1 MSRIMQTAIPAAII
15 ACVFVLA
22 APGESWAQCN
32 QANGD
37 CEAAELAIQIAKSC
51 EEQTAKTGGGRDQTQ
66 VDRHAKIAEE
76 YDLQAEKWEELA
88 EAAHTPHLEHA
99 YRNEARGLRA
109 LADAEREKLMVHV
122 AAADALLADC
132 DQQVASLN
140 QVEEAGIDENASPA
154 KVTQDAQPTPPKAS
168 PKKKRAKAVK
178 PTKKKRAKAV
188 NRTKKKVVV
197 RKRSR
202 GKRVRLVRRARPR
215 VVIGVGIGFGGIGIG
230 F

>member
-1 MSRIMQTAIPAAII
+1 MSRIMRTAIPAAII
-15 ACVFVLA
+15 AGAFAVA
-22 APGESWAQCN
+22 ASGESWAQCN
-32 QANGD
+32 QSNGG
-37 CEAAELAIQIAKSC
+37 CETGEFAKRTGKTCIERKTEAA
-51 EEQTAKTGGGRDQTQ
+51 GRRDHKQA
-66 VDRHAKIAEE
+66 DRHARIAEE
-76 YDLQAEKWEELA
+76 YDMQAEKWDELA

-122 AAADALLADC
+122 AAVNGLLADC
-132 DQQVASLN
+132 DQQVATLN
-140 QVEEAGIDENASPA
+140 QVEDPGTDEIASPA
-154 KVTQDAQPTPPKAS
+154 KTMQDSQPAPAKVS
-168 PKKKRAKAVK
+168 QKKKRAKAVK
-178 PTKKKRAKAV
+178 
-188 NRTKKKVVV
+188 RTKKKVVV